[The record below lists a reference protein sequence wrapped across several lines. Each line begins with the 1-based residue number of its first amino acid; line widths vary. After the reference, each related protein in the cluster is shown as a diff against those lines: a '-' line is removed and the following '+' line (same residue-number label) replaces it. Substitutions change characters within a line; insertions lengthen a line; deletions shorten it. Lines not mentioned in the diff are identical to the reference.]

1 MLTDMHTHSNF
12 SPDAQRDTSI
22 DRMAA
27 RAEEMGLEYIAV
39 TDHCDCNYWLPS
51 YETDY
56 LDYQQGDGM
65 MFGSRDYALGSIERT
80 SELKEKYPHL
90 LCGIELGQLMQAP
103 DIAARVASDDR
114 LDFIIGSLHMNRGKQ
129 DFYWIKY
136 NELDSCEVYRLLDNY
151 FTEELETCKAA
162 DFDVLG
168 HLTYPLRY
176 MAGDYSLNIDM
187 SRYQDVIREI
197 FCTLIKRGKGIEVN
211 TSGYR
216 QKYGKPFP
224 DLEYLKLYRSL
235 GGEIITL
242 GSDSH
247 RISDI
252 GAGIS
257 EGEDLLRSAGFRYI
271 SVFKKRSPEFIAL
284 K

>member
-1 MLTDMHTHSNF
+1 MLTDLHTHSNF

-22 DRMAA
+22 DRMAV
-27 RAEEMGLEYIAV
+27 RAEETGLSYIAV

-56 LDYQQGDGM
+56 PEYQQGDSM

-80 SELKEKYPHL
+80 AELKEKYPHL
-90 LCGIELGQLMQAP
+90 LCGIELGQLVQAP
-103 DIAARVASDDR
+103 EIAARVASDER
-114 LDFIIGSLHMNRGKQ
+114 LDFVIGSLHMNRGKP

-136 NELDSCEVYRLLDNY
+136 NELDSSEIYALLDAY
-151 FTEELETCKAA
+151 FAEELEVCKTA

-176 MAGDYSLNIDM
+176 ISGDYGTDIDL
-187 SRYQDVIREI
+187 SRYDDIIREI
-197 FCTLIKRGKGIEVN
+197 FCTLISRGKGIELN

-224 DLEYLKLYRSL
+224 DLEYVKLYRSL

-242 GSDSH
+242 GSDAH

-252 GAGIS
+252 GGGIKQGA
-257 EGEDLLRSAGFRYI
+257 ELLKEASFEYTAVY
-271 SVFKKRSPEFIAL
+271 KKRSPEFIRL
-284 K
+284 